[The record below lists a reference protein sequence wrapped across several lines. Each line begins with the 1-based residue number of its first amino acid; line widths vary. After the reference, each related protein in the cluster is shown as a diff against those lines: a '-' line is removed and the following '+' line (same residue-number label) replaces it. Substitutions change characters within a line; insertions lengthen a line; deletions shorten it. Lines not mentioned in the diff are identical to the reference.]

1 VREGG
6 SGMSVDPWCAP
17 GGPCPVCNEPE
28 DNTLDS
34 WLEEEG
40 IKDEVDDMATQM
52 IAADERIRQLTAAAA
67 DCARATVVALDR
79 LILAENV
86 CLAVELLLAD
96 WNRLGDGSDRARL
109 YEALSAWRAAR
120 PS

>member
-1 VREGG
+1 VSAGWER
-6 SGMSVDPWCAP
+6 DCQP
-17 GGPCPVCNEPE
+17 GGLCDICN
-28 DNTLDS
+28 DNSLDS

-40 IKDEVDDMATQM
+40 IKDEVDDLATQM

-79 LILAENV
+79 LIAAEKL
-86 CLAVELLLAD
+86 CREAVRHSEGLITDGALAD
-96 WNRLGDGSDRARL
+96 
-109 YEALSAWRAAR
+109 AAEEWEKGR